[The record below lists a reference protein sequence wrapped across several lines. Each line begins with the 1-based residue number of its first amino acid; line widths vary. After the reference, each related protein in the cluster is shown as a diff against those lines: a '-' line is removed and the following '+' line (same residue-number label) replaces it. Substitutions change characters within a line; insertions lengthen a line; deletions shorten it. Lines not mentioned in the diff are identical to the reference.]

1 MKDKEYVYVCY
12 VLNCMGLLDGEET
25 VSSLIVTKSQDKVD
39 VWLKEQLKEAEENGY
54 KPEESVSDFF
64 GYVDYSLPVSKGN
77 EKDGYDTYY
86 FICETKLVQ
95 R

>member
-1 MKDKEYVYVCY
+1 MNDKEYVYVCY

-25 VSSLIVTKSQDKVD
+25 VSYLIVTKSQDKVD
-39 VWLKEQLKEAEENGY
+39 AWLKEQLKEAEENGY
-54 KPEESVSDFF
+54 KPEENINGFI
-64 GYVDYSLPVSKGN
+64 GYVDYSLPVSKGT

-86 FICETKLVQ
+86 LVCGTKII

>member
-1 MKDKEYVYVCY
+1 MKEKEYVYVCY

-25 VSSLIVTKSQDKVD
+25 ISSLIVTKSQDKVD
-39 VWLKEQLKEAEENGY
+39 AWLEEQLKEAEENGY
-54 KPEESVSDFF
+54 KPEENVNSFI
-64 GYVDYSLPVSKGN
+64 GCVDYSLPVSKGN

-86 FICETKLVQ
+86 LICDTKII

>member
-1 MKDKEYVYVCY
+1 MNDKEYVYVCY
-12 VLNCMGLLDGEET
+12 VLNCMGLLDMEET

-39 VWLKEQLKEAEENGY
+39 AWLKEQLKEAEENGY
-54 KPEESVSDFF
+54 KPGENIIGFI

-77 EKDGYDTYY
+77 EKDGFDTYY
-86 FICETKLVQ
+86 LICETKII

>member
-39 VWLKEQLKEAEENGY
+39 AWLKEQLNEAEENEY
-54 KPEESVSDFF
+54 KPEENVNGFI

>member
-1 MKDKEYVYVCY
+1 MNDKEYVYVCY

-39 VWLKEQLKEAEENGY
+39 AWLKEQLKESEENGY
-54 KPEESVSDFF
+54 KPEENIIGFI

-77 EKDGYDTYY
+77 EKDGFDTYY
-86 FICETKLVQ
+86 LICETKII

>member
-1 MKDKEYVYVCY
+1 MKEKEYVYVCY

-25 VSSLIVTKSQDKVD
+25 ISSLIVTKSQDKVD
-39 VWLKEQLKEAEENGY
+39 AWLEEQLKEADENGY
-54 KPEESVSDFF
+54 KPEEDVNSFI
-64 GYVDYSLPVSKGN
+64 GCVDYSLPVSKGN

-86 FICETKLVQ
+86 LICDTKII